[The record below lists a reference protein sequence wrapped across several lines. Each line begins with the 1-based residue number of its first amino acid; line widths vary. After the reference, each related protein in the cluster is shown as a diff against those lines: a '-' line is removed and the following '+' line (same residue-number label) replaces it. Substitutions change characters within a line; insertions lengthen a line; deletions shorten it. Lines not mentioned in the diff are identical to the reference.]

1 MDNCPKCNI
10 KNKYPYCCHLCLP
23 SYFQDEFSN
32 WSCGNQTIDKCIQD
46 IQLDATEW
54 CQYLEWIPYERLV
67 NVHYLAK
74 GGYGKVYSAI
84 WLDGPKTFDRDKIEI
99 FSRKENHPVALKSI
113 NQLGLNMEE
122 WFSEASKSFG
132 NKMLWKTKLYLLVR
146 MSIALFTIHRASL
159 VHRDLHNG
167 NIMLDD
173 DDEDSSTI
181 LVPMIRVDD
190 FEESDILGFCD
201 RIKSKNSNKLISK
214 LHDKAV
220 YTSRLMDFG
229 NLDSIKGTD
238 RDVRFTLNDGLE
250 RSKIDEAKN
259 NPLAIPARIL
269 VMHAAEERQK
279 LGFALYSFFEGSD
292 LIAEICHQA
301 EALGNTQ
308 DFVDFFYLRITK
320 HVFTRNG
327 TFEISADYF
336 VKSLPGLPDNQD
348 LLKTHAGHIKIN
360 KETNTNIFFW
370 LFHNKHIADKSR
382 LIIWLNGG
390 PGCSSM
396 DGVFLEN
403 GPWRMNSDQTL
414 NSTSSSWNEYANVL
428 YVDQPAGTGFSFA
441 DSNNYLTN
449 ITQVYLT
456 GESYAGTFI
465 PYIAKAIIDRIA
477 IGNGWIDPV
486 SQYNAYYTF
495 AVEKNLLDSEHKTLA
510 EKQLETCKGMLNKQ
524 VQIHLDSCEDIL
536 STVLESSRRRS
547 GNDDNCINQYDIRDY
562 TDTFPSCG
570 INWPYELTTIRSYL
584 RRTDVVGAIHAD
596 SQQLGWV
603 ECNGGVGRLF
613 NDDVSP
619 PSLLPDLL
627 KNINVLLY
635 NGDQDFVCNVNGIRD
650 MISNLEW
657 NGSKGFM
664 NNTAKPWYINDEI
677 VGEVTSERNLT
688 YAVIYK
694 ASHMVPY
701 DAPVQNN
708 PTEDNT
714 KDWDKYYNAGTAT
727 LIIVIIGVVG
737 LVIWVFRGKLIRR
750 RRTTTSQAMKAAV
763 EAENNEIDEENE
775 EGKQSRQ
782 SSDQLQQ
789 NIRER
794 SQNTRYRDID
804 SENNSE
810 ERVRLRDSEDH

>member
-32 WSCGNQTIDKCIQD
+32 WSSGNQTIDKYIQG

-67 NVHYLAK
+67 NVCYLAK

-99 FSRKENHPVALKSI
+99 FSRKEKHPVALKSI

-122 WFSEASKSFG
+122 WFSEAK
-132 NKMLWKTKLYLLVR
+132 
-146 MSIALFTIHRASL
+146 
-159 VHRDLHNG
+159 
-167 NIMLDD
+167 
-173 DDEDSSTI
+173 E
-181 LVPMIRVDD
+181 P
-190 FEESDILGFCD
+190 DILGFCD

-229 NLDSIKGTD
+229 NLDSIRGTD

-259 NPLAIPARIL
+259 NPLTIPARIL
-269 VMHAAEERQK
+269 VRIQINECHVNIDVDYVSK
-279 LGFALYSFFEGSD
+279 LYEIWGGFTYAQN
-292 LIAEICHQA
+292 A
-301 EALGNTQ
+301 
-308 DFVDFFYLRITK
+308 
-320 HVFTRNG
+320 
-327 TFEISADYF
+327 ADYF
-336 VKSLPGLPDNQD
+336 VKSLPGLPDNQG
-348 LLKTHAGHIKIN
+348 LLKTHAG
-360 KETNTNIFFW
+360 
-370 LFHNKHIADKSR
+370 
-382 LIIWLNGG
+382 
-390 PGCSSM
+390 M
-396 DGVFLEN
+396 DGVFLES

-449 ITQVYLT
+449 ITQIPTQFLLFLDKFFEIFPEFSQDEVYLT

-495 AVEKNLLDSEHKTLA
+495 AVEKNLLDGEHKTLA

-570 INWPYELTTIRSYL
+570 INWPYELTTVRSYL

-613 NDDVSP
+613 NDD
-619 PSLLPDLL
+619 LLPDLL

-701 DAPVQNN
+701 DAPVQSLDIIYRFIGLNGNLTKQAFTSKIGTEDIITGDN

-763 EAENNEIDEENE
+763 EAENNEMELVIETPLFQSDDVDHFGDSDEENE

>member
-1 MDNCPKCNI
+1 
-10 KNKYPYCCHLCLP
+10 
-23 SYFQDEFSN
+23 
-32 WSCGNQTIDKCIQD
+32 
-46 IQLDATEW
+46 
-54 CQYLEWIPYERLV
+54 
-67 NVHYLAK
+67 
-74 GGYGKVYSAI
+74 
-84 WLDGPKTFDRDKIEI
+84 
-99 FSRKENHPVALKSI
+99 
-113 NQLGLNMEE
+113 
-122 WFSEASKSFG
+122 
-132 NKMLWKTKLYLLVR
+132 
-146 MSIALFTIHRASL
+146 
-159 VHRDLHNG
+159 
-167 NIMLDD
+167 
-173 DDEDSSTI
+173 
-181 LVPMIRVDD
+181 
-190 FEESDILGFCD
+190 
-201 RIKSKNSNKLISK
+201 
-214 LHDKAV
+214 
-220 YTSRLMDFG
+220 
-229 NLDSIKGTD
+229 
-238 RDVRFTLNDGLE
+238 
-250 RSKIDEAKN
+250 
-259 NPLAIPARIL
+259 
-269 VMHAAEERQK
+269 
-279 LGFALYSFFEGSD
+279 
-292 LIAEICHQA
+292 
-301 EALGNTQ
+301 
-308 DFVDFFYLRITK
+308 
-320 HVFTRNG
+320 
-327 TFEISADYF
+327 
-336 VKSLPGLPDNQD
+336 
-348 LLKTHAGHIKIN
+348 
-360 KETNTNIFFW
+360 
-370 LFHNKHIADKSR
+370 
-382 LIIWLNGG
+382 
-390 PGCSSM
+390 M

-449 ITQVYLT
+449 ITQIPTQFLLFLDKFFEIFPEFSQDEVYLT

-536 STVLESSRRRS
+536 STVLESSRRSRS

-613 NDDVSP
+613 NDD
-619 PSLLPDLL
+619 LLPDLL

-763 EAENNEIDEENE
+763 EAENNEMELVIETPLFQSDDVDHFGDSDEENE

-810 ERVRLRDSEDH
+810 ERVRLRD